1 MGTNSDGTHQSIA
14 HDVTHR
20 VGMVKERRRTLFHG
34 ISSQCNSS
42 RFQRPVPHTQKPTR
56 ILPTAEI
63 ALNTGKKFFWGQDL
77 HQTCFFL

>member
-1 MGTNSDGTHQSIA
+1 MGTNSDGTHQSVA

-20 VGMVKERRRTLFHG
+20 VGMVKERRRKLFHG

-42 RFQRPVPHTQKPTR
+42 HFQRRVPHTQEPTR

-63 ALNTGKKFFWGQDL
+63 ALNTGKKFFVGQDL
-77 HQTCFFL
+77 HQTCCFL

>member
-1 MGTNSDGTHQSIA
+1 MGTNCDGTHQSVA

-20 VGMVKERRRTLFHG
+20 VGMVKECRRTLFHG

-42 RFQRPVPHTQKPTR
+42 RFQRRVPHTQKPTR

-63 ALNTGKKFFWGQDL
+63 ALNTGKKFFLGQDL